1 MKKLILI
8 IGVVS
13 SAILFVSCGNSKR
26 VLSNDNNY
34 SEISGSIIVDDS
46 TKVTGYDPYQRAFS
60 NYLRSLPKEEK
71 QKWVNGSY
79 SETELNNFI
88 DTIDVKKGRN

>member
-13 SAILFVSCGNSKR
+13 STILFVSCGNSKR

-60 NYLRSLPKEEK
+60 NYLRSL
-71 QKWVNGSY
+71 QKKKNKNG
-79 SETELNNFI
+79 
-88 DTIDVKKGRN
+88 